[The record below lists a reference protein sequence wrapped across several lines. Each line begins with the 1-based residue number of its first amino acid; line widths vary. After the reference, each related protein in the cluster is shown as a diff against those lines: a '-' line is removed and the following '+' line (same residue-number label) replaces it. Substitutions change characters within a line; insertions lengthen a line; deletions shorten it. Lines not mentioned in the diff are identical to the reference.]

1 VTVVKC
7 GGERPWDPTARGDA
21 PAPIEVDIR
30 NSLIR
35 GAATAL
41 YLDSRQA
48 VVRVEN
54 TLVCGPGSLL
64 HVFHTRPVE
73 LAHHHVSV
81 EVGGCTLD
89 LGGPCLTIDCRPYNL
104 SAVPLEVTL
113 RATLLASTS
122 QVARPPQVAWNSPI
136 DGDRLSA
143 AIRWKGVHNC
153 YVNRGDGLQAKSAAG
168 PVVTYVELPADWSR
182 LGLGE
187 ETNWLAPPAFRVL
200 TEPWDRRSVRD
211 YAPYLAQVPGLG
223 RGAGKGKDE
232 TQVGADAGRVPE
244 PRRLSKR

>member
-1 VTVVKC
+1 M
-7 GGERPWDPTARGDA
+7 RR
-21 PAPIEVDIR
+21 APIEVDIR

-48 VVRVEN
+48 VVRAEN

-64 HVFHTRPVE
+64 HLFHTRPLE
-73 LAHHHVSV
+73 SAHHRVSV

-89 LGGPCLTIDCRPYNL
+89 LGGPCLTVDCRPYNL

-113 RATLLASTS
+113 RSTLLIGTS
-122 QVARPPQVAWNSPI
+122 EVTRPAQIAWNSPI
-136 DGDRLSA
+136 EAEQLSA
-143 AIRWKGVHNC
+143 AIRWKGVNNC

-168 PVVTYVELPADWSR
+168 PVVTYVELPADWLR

-187 ETNWLAPPAFRVL
+187 ETNWLMPTAFRVL
-200 TEPWDRRSVRD
+200 TGPWDRRSVRD
-211 YAPYLAQVPGLG
+211 YAPYLAQLPGSG
-223 RGAGKGKDE
+223 RGAGKGKEE
-232 TQVGADAGRVPE
+232 TQVGADAERVPE
-244 PRRLSKR
+244 PRRPSKR